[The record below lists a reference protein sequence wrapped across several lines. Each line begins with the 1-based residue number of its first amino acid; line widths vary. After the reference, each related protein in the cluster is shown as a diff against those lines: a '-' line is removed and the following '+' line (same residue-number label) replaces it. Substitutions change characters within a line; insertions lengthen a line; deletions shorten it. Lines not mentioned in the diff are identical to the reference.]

1 MKKLL
6 SRILL
11 PAVIALVVSA
21 MTSCGD
27 DEYYKYGNSSF
38 DMVTYAGNGTA
49 GDSYINYPVND
60 IAPVTLIDAAT
71 NASSAGL
78 KSGTRLLL
86 NYAVNSRNSDGSLN
100 ITAKSYTKAI
110 TDTLRYVPGTTPI
123 PMDSVSLNSIWRTGR
138 YINIYCRVKYTETAR
153 VMALVADYRTIRND
167 TVHCYLMHNM
177 MDATAYFW
185 RRCYASYDISSV
197 WNLQSCKTVR
207 IHIDDVNYP
216 ERRYYDF
223 TKTN

>member
-1 MKKLL
+1 MKIFL

-11 PAVIALVVSA
+11 PAVIALVAPA

-27 DEYYKYGNSSF
+27 DEYYEYGNSSF

-71 NASSAGL
+71 NASSTGL

-100 ITAKSYTKAI
+100 ITAKGYTKAI
-110 TDTLRYVPGTTPI
+110 TDTLRYVPGTTPV

>member
-1 MKKLL
+1 MKELL

-27 DEYYKYGNSSF
+27 DEYYEYGNSSF

>member
-1 MKKLL
+1 MKKPL
-6 SRILL
+6 SHILL

-27 DEYYKYGNSSF
+27 DEYYEYGNSSF

-123 PMDSVSLNSIWRTGR
+123 PMDSVSLNSIWRTDR

>member
-27 DEYYKYGNSSF
+27 DEYYEYGNSSF

-110 TDTLRYVPGTTPI
+110 TDTLRYVPGTTPV

>member
-27 DEYYKYGNSSF
+27 DEYYEYGNSSF

-177 MDATAYFW
+177 MDATVYFW

-197 WNLQSCKTVR
+197 WNLQSCQTVR

>member
-1 MKKLL
+1 MKELL

-27 DEYYKYGNSSF
+27 DEYYEYGNSSF

-86 NYAVNSRNSDGSLN
+86 NYAVNSRNSDSSLN

>member
-6 SRILL
+6 SHILL

-27 DEYYKYGNSSF
+27 DEYYEYGNSSF

-71 NASSAGL
+71 NVSSAGL

-153 VMALVADYRTIRND
+153 VMALVADYRTIRDD

>member
-27 DEYYKYGNSSF
+27 DEYYEYGNSSF

-177 MDATAYFW
+177 MDATVYFW

>member
-6 SRILL
+6 SHILL

-27 DEYYKYGNSSF
+27 DEYYEYGNSSF

-86 NYAVNSRNSDGSLN
+86 NYVVNSRNSDGSLN

>member
-27 DEYYKYGNSSF
+27 DEYYEYGNSSF

-86 NYAVNSRNSDGSLN
+86 NYVVNSRNSDGSLN

-177 MDATAYFW
+177 MDATVYFW

>member
-1 MKKLL
+1 MKIFL

-11 PAVIALVVSA
+11 PAVIALVAPA
-21 MTSCGD
+21 MTSCDD
-27 DEYYKYGNSSF
+27 DEYYEYGNSSF

-71 NASSAGL
+71 NASSTGL

-110 TDTLRYVPGTTPI
+110 TDTLRYVPGTTPV

>member
-6 SRILL
+6 SHILL

-27 DEYYKYGNSSF
+27 DEYYEYGNSSF

-123 PMDSVSLNSIWRTGR
+123 HMDSVSLNSIWRTGR

-197 WNLQSCKTVR
+197 WNLQSCQTVR

>member
-1 MKKLL
+1 
-6 SRILL
+6 
-11 PAVIALVVSA
+11 
-21 MTSCGD
+21 
-27 DEYYKYGNSSF
+27 
-38 DMVTYAGNGTA
+38 
-49 GDSYINYPVND
+49 
-60 IAPVTLIDAAT
+60 
-71 NASSAGL
+71 
-78 KSGTRLLL
+78 
-86 NYAVNSRNSDGSLN
+86 
-100 ITAKSYTKAI
+100 
-110 TDTLRYVPGTTPI
+110 
-123 PMDSVSLNSIWRTGR
+123 MDSVSLNSIWRTGR
-138 YINIYCRVKYTETAR
+138 YINIYCRVKYIETAR

>member
-6 SRILL
+6 SHILL

-27 DEYYKYGNSSF
+27 DEYYEYGNSSF

-216 ERRYYDF
+216 ECRYYDF

>member
-11 PAVIALVVSA
+11 PAVIALVAPA

-27 DEYYKYGNSSF
+27 DEYYEYGNSSF

-60 IAPVTLIDAAT
+60 IAPVILIDAAT
-71 NASSAGL
+71 NASSTGL

-110 TDTLRYVPGTTPI
+110 TDTLRYVPGTTPV

>member
-6 SRILL
+6 SHILL

-27 DEYYKYGNSSF
+27 DEYYEYGNSSF

-71 NASSAGL
+71 NASSTGL

-110 TDTLRYVPGTTPI
+110 TDTLRYVPGITPI

-177 MDATAYFW
+177 MDATTYFW

>member
-11 PAVIALVVSA
+11 PTVIALVAPA

-27 DEYYKYGNSSF
+27 DEYYEYGNSSF

>member
-27 DEYYKYGNSSF
+27 DEYYEYGNSSF

>member
-6 SRILL
+6 SHILL

-27 DEYYKYGNSSF
+27 DEYYEYGNSSF

-110 TDTLRYVPGTTPI
+110 TDTLRYVPTPDST

-138 YINIYCRVKYTETAR
+138 YINIYCRVRYTETAR